1 MTALF
6 IILGIIVFI
15 LLLLFLPISVFLS
28 VKDDFKVI
36 VRFSG
41 IKVFDSSKPKKEK
54 KEKTKPQDTEN
65 ETQKEQ
71 KKENKL
77 VNTFKNKKEE
87 SGIVGAVRY
96 FGEIVKIILGKLVW
110 FLKKLKFDHIRLNLS
125 VSSEDAADTAIMYG
139 TVCTALYPIL
149 SLITS
154 NASVKYKEINISA
167 DFNKTAI
174 ILDLS
179 FCVKL
184 RLIYAL
190 VALIKGYFEYRKFIK
205 EEDKN
210 ERK

>member
-41 IKVFDSSKPKKEK
+41 IKIFDSSKPKKEK

-87 SGIVGAVRY
+87 SGTVGAVRY
-96 FGEIVKIILGKLVW
+96 FGEIAKIILGKLVW

-139 TVCTALYPIL
+139 TICTALYPIL

>member
-36 VRFSG
+36 VKFSG

-96 FGEIVKIILGKLVW
+96 FGEIAKIILGKLVW

-139 TVCTALYPIL
+139 TICTALYPIL

>member
-41 IKVFDSSKPKKEK
+41 IKVFDTSKPKKEK

-65 ETQKEQ
+65 ETQKGQ

-96 FGEIVKIILGKLVW
+96 FGEIAKIILGKLVW

-139 TVCTALYPIL
+139 TICTALYPIL

>member
-54 KEKTKPQDTEN
+54 TKPQDTEN

-87 SGIVGAVRY
+87 SGIVGAIKY
-96 FGEIVKIILGKLVW
+96 FGGIAKIILGKLVW

-139 TVCTALYPIL
+139 TICTALYPVL

-190 VALIKGYFEYRKFIK
+190 VALIKGYFEYREFIK